1 MAMNGSST
9 VKNCFSMSWSMRSI
23 QFKNTIRISKR
34 RGKVATK
41 YRHRLK
47 EYLLITLLKTTLRAS
62 TNRERTETRSGTFV
76 TSRSSDF
83 FLTEGMVE
91 IIHGASYTVPPI
103 RLELLGK
110 ILCQPTYRP

>member
-47 EYLLITLLKTTLRAS
+47 EYLLITLLKTILRAS

-83 FLTEGMVE
+83 F
-91 IIHGASYTVPPI
+91 
-103 RLELLGK
+103 
-110 ILCQPTYRP
+110 